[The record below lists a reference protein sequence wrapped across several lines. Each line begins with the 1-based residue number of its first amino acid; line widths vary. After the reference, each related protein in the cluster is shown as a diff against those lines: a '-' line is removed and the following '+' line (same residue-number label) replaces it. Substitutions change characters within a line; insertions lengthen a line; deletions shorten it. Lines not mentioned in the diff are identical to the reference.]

1 MNEMSGGLAA
11 LSDELARLVGRSA
24 ERIVSVS
31 GGGRWPASG
40 IFWRPGVIVTAEE
53 VLAGEAGI
61 EVSGEGFD
69 AKPATLVGRD
79 PSTDIAVLRCE
90 QQGPAAAAS
99 VAPADLSAG
108 ALVMTV
114 GRGRQGAVA
123 SLGIVAFA
131 GGAWQ
136 SMRGGTIDSLVRLDV
151 SLDRRAEGGAVL
163 DARGRLIGMAVFGPR
178 RRVLVIPAPTIE
190 RVVDQILAHG
200 RVPRGYLGASLQ
212 AVRLSEA
219 ERGVLV
225 AGIDPNGPAA
235 RAGLL
240 VGDAIVAWNERPV
253 VRVREVMHLLGPES
267 VGSTAA
273 LGLVRAGARMRLD
286 VVIGERPAV

>member
-1 MNEMSGGLAA
+1 MNELSGGVAA
-11 LSDELARLVGRSA
+11 LSVELTRLVGQGAGR
-24 ERIVSVS
+24 VVMLS
-31 GGGRWPASG
+31 GGDGWPASG

-53 VLAGEAGI
+53 ALGGEGVI

-69 AKPATLVGRD
+69 RAPATLVGRD
-79 PSTDIAVLRCE
+79 PSTDVAVLRCE
-90 QQGPAAAAS
+90 QKGPAVAAS
-99 VAPADLSAG
+99 IAPADLSAG
-108 ALVMTV
+108 ALVTTV
-114 GRGRQGAVA
+114 GRGQQGAVA

-136 SMRGGTIDSLVRLDV
+136 SMRGGTIDSLIRLDV

-212 AVRLSEA
+212 PVRLLPSSRRKPREA
-219 ERGVLV
+219 
-225 AGIDPNGPAA
+225 D
-235 RAGLL
+235 
-240 VGDAIVAWNERPV
+240 
-253 VRVREVMHLLGPES
+253 
-267 VGSTAA
+267 
-273 LGLVRAGARMRLD
+273 
-286 VVIGERPAV
+286 